1 MYLNAE
7 HSLSSTSIEIL
18 DSLVEE
24 RTARTDISE
33 EDLLGFVMRTL
44 GQEDRKRV
52 ARALLTH
59 PEYDRRLVELDAELR
74 QRIARPLSE
83 WPHDALLQFVK
94 GNVAR
99 LFTAFGTIF
108 QHQTTTAIARTPEIR
123 RLLADAAER
132 TRQLYANPAFAANR
146 GHSATNR
153 LHAEI
158 GEAGALTVTAWPSGE
173 EPAQNPM
180 ALLSYVDPSGGVV
193 PLEYAELCEGAWQF
207 EVSEFGRMTDFP
219 SGPLPEAFFAI
230 SFKTSDPNRLSSSA
244 FWVDLPDGTISGWE
258 INRSVKIRDGWLRM
272 SVIVPASVHQRY
284 PKHQLE
290 LWVPLGDYEALLCT
304 WPLSSLE
311 RTFEIIV
318 PVESGD
324 SDAPVGT
331 LIRLRIGAQAD
342 CLHED

>member
-1 MYLNAE
+1 MYLSAE

-18 DSLVEE
+18 DSLVEV
-24 RTARTDISE
+24 RTAPTDISE
-33 EDLLGFVMRTL
+33 EDLFGFLLRTL

-59 PEYDRRLVELDAELR
+59 PEYDRRLVELNAELR
-74 QRIARPLSE
+74 QRMTRPISE
-83 WPHDALLQFVK
+83 WPHDALLKFVT

-108 QHQTTTAIARTPEIR
+108 QHQTTTTIVRMPEIR
-123 RLLADAAER
+123 RLLIDAAER

-158 GEAGALTVTAWPSGE
+158 GEAGTLTVTAWPSGD
-173 EPAQNPM
+173 EPVQNPI
-180 ALLSYVDPSGGVV
+180 ALLSYVDPAGGVV
-193 PLEYAELCEGAWQF
+193 PLEYAELREGAWKF
-207 EVSEFGRMTDFP
+207 EVSEFGRTTDFP
-219 SGPLPEAFFAI
+219 SGPLPEAFFTI

-258 INRSVKIRDGWLRM
+258 INRSVRIKDGWLRT
-272 SVIVPASVHQRY
+272 SLVVPASVHRRY

-290 LWVPLGDYEALLCT
+290 LWVPLGDYEALLGI
-304 WPLSSLE
+304 WPLGSLE
-311 RTFEIIV
+311 QTFEIIV

-324 SDAPVGT
+324 TDAPVGT
-331 LIRLRIGAQAD
+331 LIRLRIGAQTD
-342 CLHED
+342 RLHED